1 MFAVG
6 ADGFVWRFFSIVFYF
21 SFLHLSLSLS
31 LSLSL
36 YMLAMRCYL
45 SEFRQKVGMYDTV
58 LMLFPRR
65 FNGMKEGH
73 TPPVTESFYGKYVRL
88 NINTC
93 TL

>member
-1 MFAVG
+1 
-6 ADGFVWRFFSIVFYF
+6 
-21 SFLHLSLSLS
+21 
-31 LSLSL
+31 
-36 YMLAMRCYL
+36 
-45 SEFRQKVGMYDTV
+45 MYDTV

-73 TPPVTESFYGKYVRL
+73 TPPVTESFYGKYVSL

>member
-1 MFAVG
+1 MGLFG
-6 ADGFVWRFFSIVFYF
+6 DFFL
-21 SFLHLSLSLS
+21 SFFISLFFISLSLS

>member
-1 MFAVG
+1 
-6 ADGFVWRFFSIVFYF
+6 
-21 SFLHLSLSLS
+21 
-31 LSLSL
+31 
-36 YMLAMRCYL
+36 
-45 SEFRQKVGMYDTV
+45 MYDTV

-73 TPPVTESFYGKYVRL
+73 TPHVTESFYGKYVRL

>member
-1 MFAVG
+1 MGLFG
-6 ADGFVWRFFSIVFYF
+6 DFFSIVFDF
-21 SFLHLSLSLS
+21 SFLHLS

-45 SEFRQKVGMYDTV
+45 SEFRQKVDMYDTV
-58 LMLFPRR
+58 LMLFPRW

>member
-1 MFAVG
+1 MGLFR
-6 ADGFVWRFFSIVFYF
+6 DFFL
-21 SFLHLSLSLS
+21 SFLISLFFISLSLS

-45 SEFRQKVGMYDTV
+45 SEFRQKVDMYDTV

-73 TPPVTESFYGKYVRL
+73 TPPVTESFYGKYVSL